1 MNAAKSGNPE
11 AMFVLAEQY
20 LSEGKRGGHTAD
32 ASYYMEQAANL
43 EYPRAA
49 LALAQMYQY
58 GWAVRKDQKKSIIW
72 YETAKKLGSPEAD
85 QYLSALKK
93 QIRIKRLITALAL
106 FCFAGAA
113 MLLPMLLNLMPNGV
127 RVGPDTELVLPES
140 ALELARELNELI
152 AEYDTERCET
162 MAWMFFDCKELS
174 ELKADRELFHSD
186 NLQSVSG
193 MFKSSSISISDIDQ
207 IGWPKEDVEREDFMK
222 GSGWKSKFKP
232 VDG

>member
-1 MNAAKSGNPE
+1 MAFVYDEKSKCWVCEAYDEQVLNWCMNAAKSGNPE

-93 QIRIKRLITALAL
+93 QIRIKRLITVLAL

-174 ELKADRELFHSD
+174 ELKADREL
-186 NLQSVSG
+186 
-193 MFKSSSISISDIDQ
+193 
-207 IGWPKEDVEREDFMK
+207 
-222 GSGWKSKFKP
+222 
-232 VDG
+232 